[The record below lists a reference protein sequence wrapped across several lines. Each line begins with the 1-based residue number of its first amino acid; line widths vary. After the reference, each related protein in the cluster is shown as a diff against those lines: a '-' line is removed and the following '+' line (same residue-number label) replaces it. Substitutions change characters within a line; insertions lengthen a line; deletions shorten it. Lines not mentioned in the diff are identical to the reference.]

1 MPEIHARSTATR
13 TRIARAAKAG
23 DAAAEVEA
31 RRDHAE
37 AVIADYV
44 EKVLAAAP
52 PLSDEQRT
60 RLAEL
65 LQPVRM
71 NGGAQDAI

>member
-37 AVIADYV
+37 VRIAEYV
-44 EKVLAAAP
+44 ERVLASAP
-52 PLSDEQRT
+52 PLSDEQKT

-65 LQPVRM
+65 LR
-71 NGGAQDAI
+71 GAR